1 MTDLF
6 EYCDALSGFT
16 FLHSHTEKA
25 VPTDFVL
32 HNHNNM
38 CELLIF
44 LKGDATFR
52 VEGTTYYPEAWDI
65 IITNPNEMHKMCL
78 SCETDYERFV
88 ANIND
93 SFFLKSDC
101 ADFKDMFHSRALG
114 TNNLIKSDD
123 ATREVV
129 LRLCRYIK
137 ENAPSIVIKSAF
149 IELLYGIKSNAALP
163 REPLSTQAHIKDVI
177 LYINENI
184 RTELDLTKI
193 AEHFFINKYHLCHIF
208 RRHTGL
214 SVNRYINY
222 KRLLLA
228 RELCSQGMSLTDASE
243 EAGFCNYSSF
253 YKVYKREF
261 GSSPRTDLK
270 KK

>member
-1 MTDLF
+1 MKQL
-6 EYCDALSGFT
+6 LSYKDEQAGYYFG
-16 FLHSHTEKA
+16 HSYAEKA
-25 VPTDFVL
+25 SPTDFAL
-32 HNHNNM
+32 HNHNDM
-38 CELLIF
+38 CEILIF

-52 VEGTTYYPEAWDI
+52 VEGTTYYPEPWDI
-65 IITNPNEMHKMCL
+65 IITNPNEMHKMCIN
-78 SCETDYERFV
+78 SETEYERYV

-93 SFFLKSDC
+93 SFFLKNDC
-101 ADFKDMFHSRALG
+101 ADFKDMFHSRVLG

-123 ATREVV
+123 TTRDVV
-129 LRLCRYIK
+129 TRLCECIN
-137 ENAPSIVIKSAF
+137 ENAPAIVIKSVF
-149 IELLYGIKSNAALP
+149 IELLYCIQKNAALP
-163 REPLSTQAHIKDVI
+163 REPLTTQAHIKDVI
-177 LYINENI
+177 IYINKNI
-184 RTELDLTKI
+184 RSELDLDSI

-261 GSSPRTDLK
+261 GSSPRIDLK